1 MYHNKKVFEK
11 IISKTKIY
19 LAIIAILMVAL
30 CMYNIKFIIPS
41 ILIYILIIIYAYW
54 TNNKGKEE
62 LSEHIKNLTFSLDK
76 VAKIAL
82 VNLPFPLVIAE
93 TNGNLIFR
101 NTRFNEEF
109 ANIDINNYLKEILKD
124 VKAEIKNSDKKE
136 KIVDEL
142 QIDKKTYK
150 IYGEYMPLN
159 DEYVITIYFIDNTKL
174 VNLEKKIDA
183 TDSYIGLIKVDN
195 YDELVQRITDEE
207 KPQILAKIEK
217 KIYDWATEFDG
228 LILKS
233 DRDTFIAIFEKQN
246 LKKIEEKKFDILDI
260 IKEEDISGKMQI
272 TLSIAMSN
280 EGKNNYEKYKCAQ
293 SALDIVL
300 GRGGDQAIVR
310 EDNKYHF
317 YGGRTKEVEKRTKV
331 KARIV
336 SHALEELIKEAKD
349 VIIMGHSN
357 SDIDCMGSAIGIYR
371 LATELNKQAYI
382 ASETYGTSLDL
393 FMKSLKEEEEY
404 KNAIIDKNE
413 ALSKISNETLLVI
426 VDTHKKDYVEV
437 PELLE
442 KTSKIAVIDHHRR
455 STNYIE
461 NATLTFQEVY
471 ASSAAELVTEI
482 IEYAEA
488 EIELTE
494 FEAEALYAG
503 IMMDTK
509 AFTFKTGVRT
519 FEAAAYLRKSGVDI
533 IKVKKWF
540 QSDLKTYHKI
550 STIVG
555 DAETIYDSIAISV
568 YEEEDKDANII
579 CAKAADELLTIN
591 NITASFVIGKLGD
604 KVCISGRSI
613 GDVNVQIILE
623 KLGGGG
629 HITLAGAQ
637 VEGMTIQEVKQELI
651 NRINEYFSEVG

>member
-195 YDELVQRITDEE
+195 YDELAQRITDED

-246 LKKIEEKKFDILDI
+246 LKRIEEKKFDILDI

-482 IEYAEA
+482 IEYAET

-568 YEEEDKDANII
+568 YEEENKDANII

>member
-19 LAIIAILMVAL
+19 LAIIAILMVVL

-150 IYGEYMPLN
+150 IYGEYMPLK

-174 VNLEKKIDA
+174 VNLEKKIDD

-195 YDELVQRITDEE
+195 YDELAQRITDEE

-246 LKKIEEKKFDILDI
+246 LKRIEEKKFDILDV

-293 SALDIVL
+293 SAD
-300 GRGGDQAIVR
+300 
-310 EDNKYHF
+310 
-317 YGGRTKEVEKRTKV
+317 
-331 KARIV
+331 
-336 SHALEELIKEAKD
+336 
-349 VIIMGHSN
+349 
-357 SDIDCMGSAIGIYR
+357 
-371 LATELNKQAYI
+371 
-382 ASETYGTSLDL
+382 
-393 FMKSLKEEEEY
+393 
-404 KNAIIDKNE
+404 
-413 ALSKISNETLLVI
+413 
-426 VDTHKKDYVEV
+426 
-437 PELLE
+437 
-442 KTSKIAVIDHHRR
+442 
-455 STNYIE
+455 
-461 NATLTFQEVY
+461 
-471 ASSAAELVTEI
+471 
-482 IEYAEA
+482 
-488 EIELTE
+488 
-494 FEAEALYAG
+494 
-503 IMMDTK
+503 
-509 AFTFKTGVRT
+509 
-519 FEAAAYLRKSGVDI
+519 RKSV
-533 IKVKKWF
+533 V
-540 QSDLKTYHKI
+540 
-550 STIVG
+550 
-555 DAETIYDSIAISV
+555 
-568 YEEEDKDANII
+568 
-579 CAKAADELLTIN
+579 
-591 NITASFVIGKLGD
+591 
-604 KVCISGRSI
+604 
-613 GDVNVQIILE
+613 
-623 KLGGGG
+623 
-629 HITLAGAQ
+629 
-637 VEGMTIQEVKQELI
+637 
-651 NRINEYFSEVG
+651 

>member
-19 LAIIAILMVAL
+19 LAIIAILMVVL

-150 IYGEYMPLN
+150 IYGEYMPLK

-174 VNLEKKIDA
+174 VNLEKKIDD

-195 YDELVQRITDEE
+195 YDELAQRITDEE

-246 LKKIEEKKFDILDI
+246 LKRIEEKKFDILDV
-260 IKEEDISGKMQI
+260 IKEEVIPKYVSDQPETGIISPYKNQVYALNEEIKGMDIATVHKFQGREKDTIIISTVDDTISEFTDKPDLINVAVSRAKKKLILVVTGNELTNESNIKDLMNYIEYNNFEIYDSKVYSIFDYLYKQYADERKEFLKKHKSISDYDSENLMYVNIEKIFKM
-272 TLSIAMSN
+272 
-280 EGKNNYEKYKCAQ
+280 EKY
-293 SALDIVL
+293 SALDVITHIPLKQIIRNYQQLSNKEIRYLSNPATHVDFLIYNRISKKVVL
-300 GRGGDQAIVR
+300 VIEVDGVDYHTAGTKQAERDMLKNHIL
-310 EDNKYHF
+310 ELAGLSYI
-317 YGGRTKEVEKRTKV
+317 RTKTNGSMEKE
-331 KARIV
+331 RIM
-336 SHALEELIKEAKD
+336 AKLDMLI
-349 VIIMGHSN
+349 
-357 SDIDCMGSAIGIYR
+357 
-371 LATELNKQAYI
+371 
-382 ASETYGTSLDL
+382 
-393 FMKSLKEEEEY
+393 
-404 KNAIIDKNE
+404 
-413 ALSKISNETLLVI
+413 
-426 VDTHKKDYVEV
+426 
-437 PELLE
+437 
-442 KTSKIAVIDHHRR
+442 
-455 STNYIE
+455 
-461 NATLTFQEVY
+461 
-471 ASSAAELVTEI
+471 
-482 IEYAEA
+482 
-488 EIELTE
+488 
-494 FEAEALYAG
+494 
-503 IMMDTK
+503 
-509 AFTFKTGVRT
+509 
-519 FEAAAYLRKSGVDI
+519 
-533 IKVKKWF
+533 
-540 QSDLKTYHKI
+540 
-550 STIVG
+550 
-555 DAETIYDSIAISV
+555 
-568 YEEEDKDANII
+568 
-579 CAKAADELLTIN
+579 
-591 NITASFVIGKLGD
+591 
-604 KVCISGRSI
+604 
-613 GDVNVQIILE
+613 
-623 KLGGGG
+623 
-629 HITLAGAQ
+629 
-637 VEGMTIQEVKQELI
+637 
-651 NRINEYFSEVG
+651 